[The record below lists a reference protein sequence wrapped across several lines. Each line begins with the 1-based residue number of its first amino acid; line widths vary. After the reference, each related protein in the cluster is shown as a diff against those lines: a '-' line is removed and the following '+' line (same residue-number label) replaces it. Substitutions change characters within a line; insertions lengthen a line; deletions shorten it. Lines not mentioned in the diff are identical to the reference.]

1 MMMMMRTLPGVT
13 SSAIEHVSCQ
23 SNPSSPTIARAQY
36 GLPRSQASRL
46 HAVSNSTS
54 LKITLTCNKLSFN
67 PFLAGELLGL
77 SSCVK
82 IGPAVR
88 RAPVHKICAQAA
100 DASASDAYP
109 EGSVKAGDVEVP
121 KPAMGR
127 VKIGIYFA
135 TWWALNV
142 VFNIYN
148 KKVLNAFPFPWLTS
162 ALSLAMGS
170 VFMLSLWGLRLVEPP
185 DVDAEFWKGLAPVA
199 ILHTIGF
206 VAATVSLSKIAVSSH
221 HIIKS
226 LEPACSVIISKLF
239 MGEDFPL
246 SVYFSI
252 VPIIGG
258 CGLAAASEVDFS
270 MIGFLGAMLSNIAFV
285 FRNIASKRG
294 MKAGKSVG
302 GMNYYACLSMM
313 SFVLLLPFAFVV
325 EGPKVWAAGWTT
337 AIQSVGRQFPLWVVL
352 QCLLYHLHNQ
362 VSYMS
367 LDQISPL
374 SFSIGNTMKRVTV
387 IATSIL
393 IFRNPV
399 SPINAIGAAIAILGT
414 FFYSQAK

>member
-1 MMMMMRTLPGVT
+1 MLRVLSGL
-13 SSAIEHVSCQ
+13 S
-23 SNPSSPTIARAQY
+23 PSSGKPALCSPAKSSPIGIQRQ
-36 GLPRSQASRL
+36 GCVGCRMRL
-46 HAVSNSTS
+46 MESFAFDRNSSPVRLQSSYVKDGSVS
-54 LKITLTCNKLSFN
+54 KLSPKRN
-67 PFLAGELLGL
+67 IL
-77 SSCVK
+77 
-82 IGPAVR
+82 
-88 RAPVHKICAQAA
+88 AQAMDVGASGDYA
-100 DASASDAYP
+100 DA
-109 EGSVKAGDVEVP
+109 GGAGITTEAKRFP
-121 KPAMGR
+121 
-127 VKIGIYFA
+127 IELYFA
-135 TWWALNV
+135 VWWSLNA